1 MGDPGRSADGR
12 GEGAE
17 GADARGGGAGDP
29 DDRIAPDPDMVFRSL
44 AAPGMEEDDIFAAL
58 LGLPGKGAFWGD
70 AHPSPY
76 APPDEEW
83 SEEAERRRRREEI
96 LRRWDPEAPG
106 DSGTS

>member
-1 MGDPGRSADGR
+1 MASPGRDEDIPPHGPDEGAAQDPDGR
-12 GEGAE
+12 IG
-17 GADARGGGAGDP
+17 
-29 DDRIAPDPDMVFRSL
+29 PDPDMVFRSL

-76 APPDEEW
+76 QSSEEEW

-96 LRRWDPEAPG
+96 LRRWDPEAPPA
-106 DSGTS
+106 DDPT